1 MTEAILYSA
10 GISSRPFSKNYR
22 KAGSLHSEHKPAQE
36 RTDGPAKQLG
46 KPRNC
51 RADQHELDGEER
63 LAQHVVLVACWFS
76 PIGQA
81 DKEGVAA
88 SAKGRRSLSMR
99 DVDQLDSSFRTMR
112 AVVRAA
118 RCCRATVRFLVG
130 FGAEC
135 SEPHGGAVRSGAG
148 VFCFFGDDV
157 PSKVRDADY
166 WLDRAEEAQLQAE
179 EMTYPPAKREM
190 LLVAARYRRLAQHA
204 QQRISGSND
213 QLSARIASVLNI
225 RKRGKS
231 AC

>member
-1 MTEAILYSA
+1 
-10 GISSRPFSKNYR
+10 
-22 KAGSLHSEHKPAQE
+22 
-36 RTDGPAKQLG
+36 
-46 KPRNC
+46 
-51 RADQHELDGEER
+51 
-63 LAQHVVLVACWFS
+63 
-76 PIGQA
+76 
-81 DKEGVAA
+81 
-88 SAKGRRSLSMR
+88 
-99 DVDQLDSSFRTMR
+99 
-112 AVVRAA
+112 
-118 RCCRATVRFLVG
+118 
-130 FGAEC
+130 
-135 SEPHGGAVRSGAG
+135 
-148 VFCFFGDDV
+148 VFCFFGDNV

>member
-1 MTEAILYSA
+1 MTEAILCSAAIYSR
-10 GISSRPFSKNYR
+10 GFCKNYR
-22 KAGSLHSEHKPAQE
+22 KARSLHSDHEPT
-36 RTDGPAKQLG
+36 RRRRSDDPAKQQPGIPLAG
-46 KPRNC
+46 H
-51 RADQHELDGEER
+51 QHELDGEER

-135 SEPHGGAVRSGAG
+135 SEPDGGAVRSGAG
-148 VFCFFGDDV
+148 VFCFFGDNV